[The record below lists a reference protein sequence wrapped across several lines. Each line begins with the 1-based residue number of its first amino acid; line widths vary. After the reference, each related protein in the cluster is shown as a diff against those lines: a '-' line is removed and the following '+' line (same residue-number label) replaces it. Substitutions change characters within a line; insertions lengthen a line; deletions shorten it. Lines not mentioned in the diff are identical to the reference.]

1 MSLSP
6 KIKILLIDDHQL
18 FNDGLKSLL
27 ITEEEIEI
35 VAQIFDVKNAFFE
48 IQKHSPDVILL
59 DINLPHKNGIELAS
73 EIQKAFTGVKII
85 FLTMYEDSHIYKEAL
100 KVGPSGYVL
109 KNSSKLEIMKAINAA
124 HKGLTYFDSKMKGEP
139 QSEKRDAL
147 SKKFGLTERE
157 KEIIRFIKA
166 GLDSY
171 QIANKTNLS
180 YLTIKTHRRNI
191 HFKLGTKTI
200 SELIKFANENGL

>member
-35 VAQIFDVKNAFFE
+35 VAQIFDAKNAFFE

-100 KVGPSGYVL
+100 KVGASGYVL

-124 HKGLTYFDSKMKGEP
+124 HIGLTYFDSKMKGEL

-171 QIANKTNLS
+171 QIAEKISLS

>member
-171 QIANKTNLS
+171 QIAKKTNLS